1 MSCLRWTSETSTCGY
16 PAEAVRKVLD
26 PIWNEK
32 KETARRVR
40 GRIEAILNG
49 AKAEGLR
56 TGENPAL
63 WRGHLDQVLAKR
75 KKSDVQHHPALPY
88 EEIPRFMTSLAG
100 DTSDAARIAALD
112 YPDRLSLQ

>member
-1 MSCLRWTSETSTCGY
+1 M
-16 PAEAVRKVLD
+16 RKVLD